1 MSVASLFTRTIC
13 AVGNLIKT
21 NLKMAPK
28 KKSKGSKGGRSSAGI
43 VDGVSMAEMSRE
55 QLEGFAS
62 RMKKEL
68 EREREERNFFQLE
81 RDKVLT
87 FWEIT
92 RHELEEN
99 RASLRNKD
107 REIEDIEEKHQDE
120 IKVYKQKLKLLMYEQ
135 HVHLSEVQAENI
147 VSLKIANDEHIKEE
161 EELVKENDTLKQE
174 IVEINMRHIE
184 EINNI
189 RLEHARVMRELK
201 DRFIVDCQVIESKYQ
216 KRMEDLRN
224 RMNLK
229 NKVEVAETEARKNKR
244 IAEIIE
250 DHNNAFNNLKEH
262 YNDITVNNLT
272 LIASLKENLLE
283 LKEDKQRAE
292 MDLKEVTKENESL
305 KGPLAEAR
313 NTVEELTQ
321 KMENYHKDKQRLM
334 VLTKRLKHS
343 AEKYKD
349 LQMQADLDAMH
360 DEHSDGLVRLQ
371 MEHGKKLMGIE
382 HRLRRARETIEEKDA
397 QIARLMG
404 AASADTSI
412 AMAMNAK
419 TEALLA
425 KKNKQIERAWN
436 DLKAVTD
443 KHNELCKRFAATL
456 QDHGIQQHDVFE
468 LVPVDRHEYFEGA

>member
-1 MSVASLFTRTIC
+1 
-13 AVGNLIKT
+13 
-21 NLKMAPK
+21 MAPK
-28 KKSKGSKGGRSSAGI
+28 KKTKGSKGIRAGTGI
-43 VDGVSMAEMSRE
+43 VDGVSIAEMSRE

-92 RHELEEN
+92 RQEMEEN

-120 IKVYKQKLKLLMYEQ
+120 IKIYKQKLKLLMYEQ
-135 HVHLSEVQAENI
+135 HVNLSQVQAENM

-161 EELVKENDTLKQE
+161 EDLVKENDTLKQE
-174 IVEINMRHIE
+174 IVEMNLRNIE
-184 EINNI
+184 QINNI
-189 RLEHARVMRELK
+189 RLEHATTMRELK
-201 DRFIVDCQVIESKYQ
+201 DRFVEDCQVIEGKYQ

-272 LIASLKENLLE
+272 LIGSLKEKFVE
-283 LKEDKQRAE
+283 LKEDQQRAE

-305 KGPLAEAR
+305 KGPLKEALG
-313 NTVEELTQ
+313 TVEELTQ
-321 KMENYHKDKQRLM
+321 KMTNYAKDKQRLA
-334 VLTKRLKHS
+334 VLTKRLNHS
-343 AEKYKD
+343 IDKYKD
-349 LQMQADLDAMH
+349 LQADYDELHMNFEKMQAELKTIRE
-360 DEHSDGLVRLQ
+360 EHTDRIMSLQ
-371 MEHGKKLMGIE
+371 MENSKKLISAE
-382 HRLRRARETIEEKDA
+382 SRLRRVKETLEERDA
-397 QIARLMG
+397 QIARLT
-404 AASADTSI
+404 AAVSSDTSI
-412 AMAMNAK
+412 AMAMNLK
-419 TEALLA
+419 TEALLE
-425 KKNKQIERAWN
+425 KKNNQIDQAWN
-436 DLKAVTD
+436 DLMIVT
-443 KHNELCKRFAATL
+443 KKYNHICKRFKSKL
-456 QDHGIQQHDVFE
+456 KSHGLPHDEEMYE
-468 LVPVDRHEYFEGA
+468 LVPAEKYEYFESV